1 MCGRIFRDVMGE
13 KSNVKMGKTGGGGA
27 RCREKTRIESKK
39 RWFSNGF
46 STKFLSLSHSLRFG
60 FTLVELLVVI
70 AIIGVLIALLLPA
83 VQAAREAARRMQCSN
98 NQKQVVLAMHN
109 YHDVQQSF
117 PPGTLGCNM
126 GTWAISIF
134 PFIEKN
140 QIAEQYDWSIKFFN
154 SSNAALLTD
163 LVISTYTCPSD
174 GNNNKSP
181 TGWSEDRAH
190 NYVVCMGREGVF
202 YFSESRSS
210 DNYIQNC
217 LIRGPDGTQYDE
229 QSPYNAMFT
238 GSCKSSG
245 GDLAYPRTTTFSDVI
260 DGTSNTVAL
269 SETVQGTGPSAIE
282 DARGV
287 PWYGFSCFFNTNLP
301 PNTRSPDIGI
311 GNNTGHVPRHPI
323 DYFSTD
329 TSVSKG
335 YYMRMSAR
343 SWHIGGVNVGLADGS
358 VRFVQDQINLSIWRA
373 IGSTNGG
380 EIESLH

>member
-1 MCGRIFRDVMGE
+1 
-13 KSNVKMGKTGGGGA
+13 
-27 RCREKTRIESKK
+27 
-39 RWFSNGF
+39 
-46 STKFLSLSHSLRFG
+46 
-60 FTLVELLVVI
+60 VVI

-117 PPGTLGCNM
+117 PPGTLGYKM

-140 QIAEQYDWSIKFFN
+140 QIAEQYDWSTDYWSGTNFP
-154 SSNAALLTD
+154 LVED
-163 LVISTYTCPSD
+163 LVIPTYTCPSD
-174 GNNNKSP
+174 GNNNKSS
-181 TGWSEDRAH
+181 TGWPEDRAH

-202 YFSESRSS
+202 YFATSRSS

-238 GSCKSSG
+238 GSCGSSG

-269 SETVQGTGPSAIE
+269 SETVQGTGPQGTDPSAN
-282 DARGV
+282 DDPRGIL
-287 PWYGFSCFFNTNLP
+287 WYGFTCFFNTNLP
-301 PNTRSPDIGI
+301 PNTRSPDINI
-311 GNNTGHVPRHPI
+311 GNNTGHVRHPL
-323 DYFSTD
+323 DYLNTD
-329 TSVSKG
+329 TSDREG
-335 YYMRMSAR
+335 WYMRMSAR
-343 SWHIGGVNVGLADGS
+343 SWHVGGVNAGLADGS
-358 VRFVQDQINLSIWRA
+358 VRFVQDQINMGIWRA
-373 IGSTNGG
+373 VGSTNGG